1 MFKSDIGAILG
12 VGPIRIGIFSLRH
25 FLASVTFLFIGK
37 FTMST
42 AFDSKTTT
50 DDVLNGV
57 SLAGKHYLITGVSSG
72 IGTETARVLTAHG
85 ATVIGTVRDLA
96 KGQAALSS
104 ISFGV
109 EFTEIDLAD
118 LTSVRAA
125 ADRLIADG
133 RQFDG
138 IIANAG
144 VMATPQGRT
153 KDNFETQFGT
163 NYLGHFVLVNRIAH
177 LIKEG
182 GRLVTVSSNGH
193 RWADVNIDDLNFDN
207 RPYDPWISYGGS
219 KTAVVLLAVEFDR
232 RHRARGVRACSLMP
246 GVSQTGLAQY
256 LSPDD
261 LAALGKRI
269 ASELGTAGQTFQFK
283 TIQQVAAT
291 SVWAAVVADAAEIG
305 GKYAQDCQ
313 IAPIDNA
320 PGIRFG
326 VMSHALDPARA
337 ARLWAKSEELIGEKF

>member
-1 MFKSDIGAILG
+1 MN
-12 VGPIRIGIFSLRH
+12 
-25 FLASVTFLFIGK
+25 
-37 FTMST
+37 T
-42 AFDSKTTT
+42 AFNAASMT

-57 SLAGKHYLITGVSSG
+57 SLAGKRYLITGISSG
-72 IGTETARVLTAHG
+72 IGTETARALAAHG
-85 ATVIGTVRDLA
+85 AAVVGTVRELA
-96 KGQAALSS
+96 KGQAAIKDLGAD
-104 ISFGV
+104 IELV
-109 EFTEIDLAD
+109 ELDLAD
-118 LTSVRAA
+118 LASVRAA
-125 ADRLIADG
+125 ADKLVADG
-133 RQFDG
+133 HQFDG

-153 KDNFETQFGT
+153 KDGVETQFCT
-163 NYLGHFVLVNRIAH
+163 NYLGHFVLVNRIAA
-177 LIKEG
+177 LLREG

-193 RWADVNIDDLNFDN
+193 RWADINIDDPNFDN

-232 RHRARGVRACSLMP
+232 RHRDRGVRACSLMP

-291 SVWAAVVADAAEIG
+291 SVWAAVVADPAEIG
-305 GKYAQDCQ
+305 GQYAQDCQ
-313 IAPIDNA
+313 VAPVDNA

-326 VMSHALDPARA
+326 VMSHALDPERA
-337 ARLWAKSEELIGEKF
+337 KKLWAKSEELVGEKF